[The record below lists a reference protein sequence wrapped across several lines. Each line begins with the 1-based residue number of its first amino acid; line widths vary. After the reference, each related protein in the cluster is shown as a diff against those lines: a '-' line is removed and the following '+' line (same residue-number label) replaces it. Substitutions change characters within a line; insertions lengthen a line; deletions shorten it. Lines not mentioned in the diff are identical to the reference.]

1 MYHRYMARMRRSP
14 LELRY
19 AIVQAAEQAFAREGY
34 GSVSVKQIA
43 HDAGVAESVLYRHF
57 PSKTAIFRE
66 AVLLPLVGVLESFSE
81 AAARYSEYDL
91 DDRSMMRLVVGS
103 LFDQLGAHRAALRS
117 VVSADDSL
125 NPEQREELHQALGEV
140 LTGFTEVARQEA
152 AKRGA
157 TPPGL
162 GIDLTARAL
171 VGTVISL
178 VIFDEWLLRGL
189 AQSPSRTDLRDHLV
203 EMTLRASGAR
213 TD

>member
-1 MYHRYMARMRRSP
+1 V
-14 LELRY
+14 ELRS
-19 AIVQAAEQAFAREGY
+19 AILQAAEEAFSRRGY
-34 GSVSVKQIA
+34 GSVSLKEIA

-66 AVLLPLVGVLESFSE
+66 AVLLPLVGVLESFSQ

-117 VVSADDSL
+117 IISAEDGFT
-125 NPEQREELHQALGEV
+125 PEQRDELHQALADV
-140 LTGFTEVARQEA
+140 LTAFADVARREA
-152 AKRGA
+152 EKRGA
-157 TPPGL
+157 APPGL
-162 GIDLTARAL
+162 GIDVTARTL

-178 VIFDEWLLRGL
+178 VIFDDWLLRGVPRTP
-189 AQSPSRTDLRDHLV
+189 SPTDLRDHLV

-213 TD
+213 FD